1 MTKFKEIMSITTY
14 LIYDTGD
21 PVPGLCEIQLANL
34 RNCGNLP
41 LGHLK
46 ETFHKIGSRVKD
58 SFPEICF
65 PKIKM
70 SFPSYS
76 LDLENNCTFKTG
88 WSDDSRFPHA

>member
-14 LIYDTGD
+14 LICDTGD

-58 SFPEICF
+58 SFRKF
-65 PKIKM
+65 VFLKSK
-70 SFPSYS
+70 
-76 LDLENNCTFKTG
+76 
-88 WSDDSRFPHA
+88 